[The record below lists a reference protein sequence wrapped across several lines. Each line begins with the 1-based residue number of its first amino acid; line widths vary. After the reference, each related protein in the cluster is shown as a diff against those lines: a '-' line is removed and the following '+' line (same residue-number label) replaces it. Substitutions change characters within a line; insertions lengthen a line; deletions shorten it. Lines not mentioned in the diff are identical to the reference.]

1 MNKQDNSSDRQLYDL
16 LTHYVNIMEK
26 VKHDYKPY
34 TPRALDTQLG
44 QLYIASYRARYGYP
58 PVLHD
63 WGCQVCCLNNWRAFA
78 KYYDTV
84 LSPIY
89 SNKKTNGKKHKTN

>member
-1 MNKQDNSSDRQLYDL
+1 MKKQDKSADKQLYDI
-16 LTHYVNIMEK
+16 LTQYANIMEK
-26 VKHDYKPY
+26 VKRDYKPY

-63 WGCQVCCLNNWRAFA
+63 WGCNVCVLNNWRAFT

-84 LSPIY
+84 LAPAY
-89 SNKKTNGKKHKTN
+89 KNKTNGKKHKTN